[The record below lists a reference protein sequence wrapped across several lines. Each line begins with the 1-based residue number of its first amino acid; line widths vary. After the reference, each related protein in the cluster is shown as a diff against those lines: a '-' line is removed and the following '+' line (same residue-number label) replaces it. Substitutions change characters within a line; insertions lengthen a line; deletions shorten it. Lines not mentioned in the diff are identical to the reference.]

1 MRRTDDLGVGLRRCG
16 QADGAA
22 DGELVEFLAE
32 GVGGHEHG
40 DHLRHALL
48 SAQLLCAAGSKAGNG
63 HGQLIRRG
71 EHLRETAGGADGLL
85 AGQVF
90 QSYAVTPMQFLPC
103 AQARDGH
110 GFLNSG
116 GRQAREVPCGLDA
129 SSGEAGCMA
138 SAYAPDI
145 LHGEEPEGTLALLL
159 SVDEAT
165 FPVTRIALG
174 KLAGHLGKR
183 LRTRDSYTYGHSRP
197 AAHLGSQCLAPRL
210 EVRRHIGRL
219 IEHQESLIDAIDK
232 DVGGTLAQDVHHAA
246 RHVAIERVVAAQRM
260 DLLSGETLRKL
271 EERDALGDAHRLGF
285 GAACHDAAVVVG
297 EYHDG
302 LAFQCGVEHALAGN
316 ITIVTIHQGVEH
328 SEDKNSDFLGDSWP
342 QRDYFSFFCLPMLNF
357 SLSLCHQMTSV
368 MNEVQ
373 ILTAEVGK
381 EVLLP
386 YFPEGLRAG
395 FPSPATDYEE
405 EAIDL
410 NKALIH
416 NREATFFARVKGD
429 SMMDAGYLPG
439 DLLVVDRSLEPQS
452 GDVVVAYVDGG
463 FTVKELDLSERKQG
477 IVRLLPHNKAYEP
490 ITITAEQTSI
500 IWGVVTYCIHKN
512 RTR

>member
-1 MRRTDDLGVGLRRCG
+1 
-16 QADGAA
+16 
-22 DGELVEFLAE
+22 
-32 GVGGHEHG
+32 
-40 DHLRHALL
+40 
-48 SAQLLCAAGSKAGNG
+48 
-63 HGQLIRRG
+63 
-71 EHLRETAGGADGLL
+71 
-85 AGQVF
+85 
-90 QSYAVTPMQFLPC
+90 
-103 AQARDGH
+103 
-110 GFLNSG
+110 
-116 GRQAREVPCGLDA
+116 
-129 SSGEAGCMA
+129 
-138 SAYAPDI
+138 
-145 LHGEEPEGTLALLL
+145 
-159 SVDEAT
+159 
-165 FPVTRIALG
+165 
-174 KLAGHLGKR
+174 
-183 LRTRDSYTYGHSRP
+183 
-197 AAHLGSQCLAPRL
+197 
-210 EVRRHIGRL
+210 
-219 IEHQESLIDAIDK
+219 
-232 DVGGTLAQDVHHAA
+232 
-246 RHVAIERVVAAQRM
+246 
-260 DLLSGETLRKL
+260 
-271 EERDALGDAHRLGF
+271 
-285 GAACHDAAVVVG
+285 
-297 EYHDG
+297 
-302 LAFQCGVEHALAGN
+302 
-316 ITIVTIHQGVEH
+316 
-328 SEDKNSDFLGDSWP
+328 
-342 QRDYFSFFCLPMLNF
+342 
-357 SLSLCHQMTSV
+357 

-439 DLLVVDRSLEPQS
+439 DLLVVDRSLDPQS